1 MLRHPGLRGYG
12 KGKQMA
18 GEIETLDTSEP
29 LTRKVQRHNYDR
41 LIMLS
46 DGVFAI
52 AITLLV
58 LDVRP
63 LRVWGGSLID
73 LVHTEWRA
81 LFGYVFG
88 FAAVGGFW
96 VAHRAMFAR
105 MRHVDG
111 VATGLSLALL
121 MFVGLVPA
129 AAALVSEHGP
139 TKGIP
144 AYLVLVA
151 TISAIQTLLW
161 GYAAFAGGL
170 VDDALPASDRIIRAV
185 ILFVPFLIFGFLL
198 VVGTA
203 DLSPLAVVPIVLL
216 AIGARLLRRRLKV
229 I

>member
-1 MLRHPGLRGYG
+1 
-12 KGKQMA
+12 MA

-29 LTRKVQRHNYDR
+29 LTRKVRRHNYDR

-63 LRVWGGSLID
+63 PRLWGGSLID
-73 LVHTEWRA
+73 LVHIEWRA

-96 VAHRAMFAR
+96 VAHRAVFAR

-111 VATGLSLALL
+111 IATGLSLALL

-151 TISAIQTLLW
+151 TISGIQTLLW
-161 GYAAFAGGL
+161 SYAAFVGGL
-170 VDDALPASDRIIRAV
+170 VDDALPTGDRMIRAV
-185 ILFVPFLIFGFLL
+185 ILFVPFLVFGFLL
-198 VVGTA
+198 VVGAT
-203 DLSPLAVVPIVLL
+203 DLSPLAVVPIVVL

>member
-1 MLRHPGLRGYG
+1 
-12 KGKQMA
+12 MA

-29 LTRKVQRHNYDR
+29 LTRKVRRHNYDR

-63 LRVWGGSLID
+63 PRVWGGSFVD
-73 LVHTEWRA
+73 LVQTEWRA

-96 VAHRAMFAR
+96 VAHRAVFAR

-151 TISAIQTLLW
+151 TISGIQTMLW
-161 GYAAFAGGL
+161 AYAAFAGGL
-170 VDDALPASDRIIRAV
+170 VDDALPTSDRIIRAV
-185 ILFVPFLIFGFLL
+185 ILFVPFLVFGFLL
-198 VVGTA
+198 VVGTT
-203 DLSPLAVVPIVLL
+203 DLSPLSVVPIVLV
-216 AIGARLLRRRLKV
+216 AVGARLLRRRLKV